1 MRITLIGATGRMGL
15 ELKKIIAQDANL
27 SIAGEISKNT
37 QNIEHFFS
45 NSDVAIDFSAPT
57 GTMHCLPIAAKHKL
71 PYVLGTTG
79 FSAQEQTSIKSHAKD
94 IAIVQ
99 SGNMSLG
106 VTVLATLVQQA
117 AKMLKGANF
126 DICIEEMHHKQKKD
140 APSGTALLLGT
151 HVLQGAP
158 NTAIQYA
165 SLRGGTVVGE
175 HSVILAGEGERI
187 MLSHSAQDRHIF
199 AIGAIKAA
207 HWLHGRAAG
216 LYNMQDVLTM

>member
-15 ELKKIIAQDANL
+15 ELKKIIAQDNSL

-37 QNIEHFFS
+37 QNIDHFFS
-45 NSDVAIDFSAPT
+45 NSDVAIDFSAPA

-79 FSAQEQTSIKSHAKD
+79 FSTQEQESIKNHAKD
-94 IAIVQ
+94 LAIVQ

-106 VTVLATLVQQA
+106 VNVLTMLVQQA
-117 AKMLKGANF
+117 AAMLKNANF
-126 DICIEEMHHKQKKD
+126 DVGIEEMHHKNKKD
-140 APSGTALLLGT
+140 APSGTALLLGAN
-151 HVLQGAP
+151 VLKGAP
-158 NTAIQYA
+158 GTKIQYA

-187 MLSHSAQDRHIF
+187 MLSHSAQDRDIF
-199 AIGAIKAA
+199 AVGAIKAA
-207 HWLHGRAAG
+207 SWLQGKKAG
-216 LYNMQDVLTM
+216 LYNMQDVLTV